1 MTARRRE
8 PSADPLPRAVALLA
22 AGKWQEAH
30 AIVQEEESKLG
41 AWLHGIVHTLEGDLS
56 NARYWYRRAGR
67 AFPGPEAV
75 KTELAAARR
84 AVRTGGR
91 PRSGPRRPS

>member
-8 PSADPLPRAVALLA
+8 HPADPLPRAVALLA

-41 AWLHGIVHTLEGDLS
+41 AWLHGIVHTLEGDLG
-56 NARYWYRRAGR
+56 NARYWYRKAGR
-67 AFPGPEAV
+67 A
-75 KTELAAARR
+75 L
-84 AVRTGGR
+84 
-91 PRSGPRRPS
+91 SGPHAVSHEIAEARETPWGGAGPRP